1 MSSPCPPAVLLAIA
15 WLGVADVATA
25 QAPPEAATSEES
37 GKRLRPISQ
46 DEAVREALAK
56 SPLLSSAQLDVRSAK
71 QQVLAEQGRYPYYLG
86 ADAGVTRSSSTQ
98 LRANDTV
105 NSSSSRTVDAGVG
118 VRRLFPFGTQAE
130 VRAEGQYFNLDSPS
144 STTTAT
150 PFARSGYGATVRAT
164 VVQPLLRGYGR
175 RVGEANLRA
184 ARATEKVSERS
195 LERTKSSLVGDVLS
209 AYFELWY
216 ASRVIDIESQ
226 SLDLANEQLE
236 QARQRLTMGAISQV
250 DLLAFRTRAAE
261 LEEAVVSAE
270 LGRQQRSVT
279 LSQVM
284 GGTVVSDLYAGSAPG
299 LPARTFDQRAVAA
312 AMADDSVELAE
323 LKQQVEL
330 ARTRAEVAGE
340 SWRPRLDLEAWAESG
355 GASTE
360 FPGAWARAAQGSYWS
375 AHGGILFDVPL
386 DSSAKH
392 AEQMQA
398 ELAVQSAEQQLRAA
412 RTRIASD
419 AASAIASQRAAVATL
434 ESATR
439 TTSIAEQTY
448 LAERE
453 RYQLGQ
459 TIAIQVQQ
467 AEDALRRARL
477 REARARVDA
486 AQANLILLHLT
497 GDLLRSK

>member
-1 MSSPCPPAVLLAIA
+1 LAQPQPASQSETEA
-15 WLGVADVATA
+15 GTA
-25 QAPPEAATSEES
+25 
-37 GKRLRPISQ
+37 LRPVSQ
-46 DEAVREALAK
+46 AEAVRAALAK
-56 SPLLSSAQLDVRSAK
+56 SPTLGSAELDVRSAK

-105 NSSSSRTVDAGVG
+105 SSSSSRTIDAGVG

-130 VRAEGQYFNLDSPS
+130 LRADGQYFNLDSPS
-144 STTTAT
+144 SVTGAT
-150 PFARSGYGATVRAT
+150 PFAASGYGATVRAS

-184 ARATEKVSERS
+184 ARAAQKVSERS
-195 LERTKSSLVGDVLS
+195 LERTRSALVGDVLS

-216 ASRVIDIESQ
+216 ASQVIDIESA
-226 SLDLANEQLE
+226 SLELAHEQLE
-236 QARQRLTMGAISQV
+236 QARQRLMMGAISQV

-261 LEEAVVSAE
+261 LDEAVVSAE
-270 LGRQQRSVT
+270 LSRQQRSVT
-279 LSQVM
+279 LSQLM
-284 GGTVVSDLYAGSAPG
+284 GGTVVTDLYAASAPG
-299 LPARTFDQRAVAA
+299 LPARAFNQQSVAK
-312 AMADDSVELAE
+312 AMADDSVELAD

-340 SWRPRLDLEAWAESG
+340 SWRPQLDLEAWAQSG

-375 AHGGILFDVPL
+375 AHGGLVFDVPL

-398 ELAVQSAEQQLRAA
+398 QLAVQSAEQQLRAA
-412 RTRIASD
+412 RTRIGSD
-419 AASAIASQRAAVATL
+419 AASAIASQGAAAAKL
-434 ESATR
+434 NSATR

-448 LAERE
+448 FAERE

-467 AEDALRRARL
+467 AEDTLRRARL

-486 AQANLILLHLT
+486 AQANLVLLHLT
-497 GDLLRSK
+497 GELLRSN